1 MARYRDR
8 LVSMK
13 ETVFALAKPRTFCN
27 WQVFYRTLVRSVS
40 LLTLDLLAAANQ
52 LGVLSKS
59 VTLVRAIHPCR
70 A

>member
-1 MARYRDR
+1 M
-8 LVSMK
+8 
-13 ETVFALAKPRTFCN
+13 FALAKPRTFCN
-27 WQVFYRTLVRSVS
+27 WQVFYRTLGRSVS
-40 LLTLDLLAAANQ
+40 LLTLGLLAAANQ